1 MLLEA
6 RMPLPS
12 RIVFPSHIS
21 GPGFLALLFLPWGN
35 VLPVSRCT
43 EVQVCAQF
51 CVLAVGITREG
62 VESEAHTHCLVR
74 KQDFL
79 SRVARTFS
87 SHYHTAVR
95 IQRPV
100 GPNGVE
106 LWLSWGDRLLCS

>member
-12 RIVFPSHIS
+12 RTGCFPFSYLWAWVP
-21 GPGFLALLFLPWGN
+21 GPVVSARGN
-35 VLPVSRCT
+35 ILSVSQCP

-51 CVLAVGITREG
+51 CVLAVGITRER

-79 SRVARTFS
+79 SGCGQN
-87 SHYHTAVR
+87 
-95 IQRPV
+95 IQ
-100 GPNGVE
+100 
-106 LWLSWGDRLLCS
+106 